1 MMKQF
6 TLGMALLLAFFTMS
20 AQDITLSFENPEITT
35 DGMDSFYEVD
45 VMISSDAAFS
55 MGSGQFFLDYNA
67 AAFGIQVDNNG
78 AITFERPDTSLLGGA
93 VIVDVGGTPVPLGDH
108 YNSFVTNDTTDE
120 KISFLWQQNASGGM
134 YGNNVP
140 AGTPVVLV
148 HVKILFLDGATGED
162 PSVCFDATNPF
173 DDQFFTACGPFDP
186 LVGFSFNAADCFA
199 EPGSQ
204 ILDYNPDCSGSVIFN
219 GVTFIWENDAWTPE
233 DPEGV
238 ATASDDIE
246 VLSPDAIF
254 VGDVI
259 ANNVTIASGGTL
271 DIAAN
276 TLSLH
281 GNLDVTGTLTA
292 DQSTLAISG
301 VAAQAIG
308 GDFSVLNLVVNNTG
322 TADASMTGT
331 VDVLSTVTLTD
342 GALNVSSGTLTFK
355 SNASTTAMLD
365 EVVNGTITGDVTVE
379 RYMSNR
385 RAFRLTTSAV
395 TTTSTIN
402 ANWQEGATNVDGT
415 NLDPNPGFGTHITG
429 GDAGA
434 NGFDDTATDNASMFV
449 LNNVGQA
456 WEAVTNTDTDVFTA
470 GKGYRL
476 FVRGSRATD
485 LTSNTPTPSETILR
499 ATGNLALGNVSQT
512 DFSMTAGDFNFFGN
526 PYQASVDMTAVTGA
540 STNVNTNQYFMW
552 DPSLGERGAYV
563 TVMLPGGT
571 NTSMSAANQFLQP
584 GQAAF
589 VTTAAAGTASI
600 LFTETSKA
608 VGENTTTSIA
618 EENPLDQAHIIGQL
632 YRSEAFNAGESLQ
645 DSFGIFFSPDH
656 SNNITLEDAS
666 KFFNQDESMAISNGD
681 NLLSIERRFMP
692 EVGEVLPLM
701 NTTYRA
707 ETYTLVVQ
715 VASLGEVTAYFVDAF
730 TGESTALT
738 EGENVI
744 SFTVN
749 SEDESSASDRFS
761 FAFAEATLATED
773 NETFTLAMFP
783 NPVKDGAL
791 TMVSTE
797 LSGKEVTLTV
807 TNMLGQQVYNKQLQF
822 AGNTLSTT
830 AMNNVGRGIY
840 FVTLTSDT
848 GSTTRRIIKQ

>member
-1 MMKQF
+1 MKHF
-6 TLGMALLLAFFTMS
+6 TLGIALLLAFFTMS
-20 AQDITLSFENPEITT
+20 AQDITLSFENPEVTT

-45 VMISSDAAFS
+45 VMISSDAAFG

-78 AITFERPDTSLLGGA
+78 AIEYERPDTSLLGGA

-108 YNSFVTNDTTDE
+108 YTSFVTNDTTDE
-120 KISFLWQQNASGGM
+120 KVSFLWQQNASGGM
-134 YGNNVP
+134 YGDNVP
-140 AGTPVVLV
+140 AGTPVALV
-148 HVKILFLDGATGED
+148 HVKIKFLDGATGED

-173 DDQFFTACGPFDP
+173 DDQFFTACGPYDP
-186 LVGFSFNAADCFA
+186 LVGFSFNAADCLN

-204 ILDYNPDCSGSVIFN
+204 IFEDAPDCSGSVIFN
-219 GVTFIWENDAWTPE
+219 GVNFVWENDAWTPQ

-238 ATASDDIE
+238 ATASDNIE
-246 VLSPDAIF
+246 VLSPDAILT
-254 VGDVI
+254 GDVI
-259 ANNVTIASGGTL
+259 ANNVTIATDGVL
-271 DIAAN
+271 DIAGN
-276 TLSLH
+276 TLNFH

-292 DQSTLAISG
+292 DQSTVAISG
-301 VAAQAIG
+301 AAAQTLN
-308 GDFSVLNLVVNNTG
+308 GDYNVGNLIVNNTG
-322 TADASMTGT
+322 NTDAVLTGN

-342 GALNVSSGTLTFK
+342 GTLDVSGGALTFK
-355 SNASTTAMLD
+355 SDAATTAMLD
-365 EVVNGTITGDVTVE
+365 EVVDGAITGDVTVE
-379 RYMSNR
+379 RYMSSR
-385 RAFRLTTSAV
+385 RAFRLTSSGV

-402 ANWQEGATNVDGT
+402 ANWQEGVNNVDGT
-415 NLDPNPGFGTHITG
+415 NLNPNPGFGTHITG

-434 NGFDDTATDNASMFV
+434 NGFDDTVTDNASMFS

-456 WEAVTNTDTDVFTA
+456 WETVTNTDTDVLNA

-476 FVRGSRATD
+476 FIRGSRSTD
-485 LTSNTPTPSETILR
+485 LSAATPTPSETVLR
-499 ATGNLALGNVSQT
+499 ATGALATGDVSQT
-512 DFSMTAGDFNFFGN
+512 DFSMVAGEFNFFGN
-526 PYQASVDMTAVTGA
+526 PYQASVDMGAVTTA

-589 VTTAAAGTASI
+589 VTTAAAGAASI
-600 LFTETSKA
+600 LFTEGSKT
-608 VGENTTTSIA
+608 VGENTTTSFA
-618 EENPLDQAHIIGQL
+618 EENPLDESHIIGQL
-632 YRSEAFNAGESLQ
+632 YRTEAFNAGESLQ

-666 KFFNQDESMAISNGD
+666 KFFNQDESMAISND
-681 NLLSIERRFMP
+681 DSTLSIERRFMP
-692 EVGEVLPLM
+692 EVGEVIPLF
-701 NTTYRA
+701 NDTYRVT
-707 ETYTLVVQ
+707 EYTLVLD
-715 VASLGEVTAYFVDAF
+715 VASLGDVTAYFVDAF
-730 TGESTALT
+730 TGDAIALVA
-738 EGENVI
+738 GENVI

-761 FAFAEATLATED
+761 FAFAEAVLATED
-773 NETFTLAMFP
+773 NETFALAMFP
-783 NPVKDGAL
+783 NPVKDGTL
-791 TMVSTE
+791 TMVSTD
-797 LSGKEVTLTV
+797 LSGKEVTLTI